1 MRIKK
6 YVADSMPE
14 ALKLVKA
21 ELGAKAVILNTRT
34 SRKGGKFGIGGK
46 GQVEVTAAV
55 DSGKA
60 SAGREVTAG
69 REAARR
75 PAKRAK
81 REATPPAVAPV
92 PSPGKPRARDTGETK
107 WVDRISRQIDEMQ
120 SELRSVAQ
128 TRAQRGGLI
137 LPGALEGLSAQMDE
151 AGLSR
156 SLAEDVL
163 KAILLEPG
171 QSGLKDLKPVQDR
184 AVQMLAERFQP
195 RVATRLAEGVRT
207 VAAFVGPA
215 GAGKTTAA
223 ARLAAHFGS
232 AQNAR
237 VSFVAADTDRVGG
250 LEQIRAYAAI
260 LDIPVDV
267 AQTPEEI
274 GDAVRERRDVDLILI
289 DTAGA
294 SPLAPDALKG
304 LAAILREAGASEVH
318 LTLSATTDLRQMAD
332 TVAAYA
338 EVGVD
343 RLLLTK
349 LDEAARLGG
358 ACTLAVESGLPLSYV
373 TDGREV
379 PGNLRPANPDALARA
394 LFRRRAQVE
403 SE

>member
-34 SRKGGKFGIGGK
+34 SRKGGTFGIGGK

-60 SAGREVTAG
+60 GASREV
-69 REAARR
+69 ARR
-75 PAKRAK
+75 PAKRVKKGAK
-81 REATPPAVAPV
+81 PPAVVPTSSPRPAP
-92 PSPGKPRARDTGETK
+92 PRDTGEKK
-107 WVDRISRQIDEMQ
+107 WVDRISQQIDAMQ
-120 SELRSVAQ
+120 SELRSAVE
-128 TRAQRGGLI
+128 TRAQSGGLI
-137 LPGALEGLSAQMDE
+137 LPGALAGLSAQMDE

-163 KAILLEPG
+163 KTILLEPG
-171 QSGLKDLKPVQDR
+171 PSGLKDLEPVQDR
-184 AVQMLAERFQP
+184 AIRMLAERFQP
-195 RVATRLAEGVRT
+195 PVATRLAKGVRT

-232 AQNAR
+232 EQNAR

-294 SPLAPDALKG
+294 SPMAPDALKG
-304 LAAILREAGASEVH
+304 LAAILREAGASEIH

-338 EVGVD
+338 GVGVD

-373 TDGREV
+373 TDGRDV
-379 PGNLRPANPDALARA
+379 PGNLRPAEPDALARA
-394 LFRRRAQVE
+394 LFRRRGQVG
-403 SE
+403 SD